1 METHRN
7 GRNLPHH
14 PDCDACRGCVVAM
27 CLALADC
34 ASAPP
39 QASPLN
45 LAQARASVSAYCDS
59 GAYDRD
65 VADVA
70 AQVGRWL
77 EERAARRRPGERLAA
92 VFDVDETLLSNAP
105 LIRRLEYAYAPREWE
120 RWFSDADAPVI
131 EPVREVYE
139 LAGRLG
145 IATMLVTGR
154 RDPAERA
161 ATELNLRRR
170 GLDRHEH
177 LAMAPAG
184 QPRGEMAAFKTSI
197 RRAFEGVGYVIVANV
212 GDQHSDLRGGHAE
225 RTFKLPDPFYLVE

>member
-1 METHRN
+1 MEPHRH

-39 QASPLN
+39 QSSPFN
-45 LAQARASVSAYCDS
+45 LAQARDAVSAYCDS
-59 GAYDRD
+59 GAYARD
-65 VADVA
+65 LAEVATRA
-70 AQVGRWL
+70 GRWL
-77 EERAARRRPGERLAA
+77 EERASMRRTGERLAA

-105 LIRRLEYAYAPREWE
+105 LIRRLDYAYAPREWE
-120 RWFSDADAPVI
+120 RWFSAAEAPVI
-131 EPVREVYE
+131 EPVREIYD

-145 IATMLVTGR
+145 ISPILVTGR
-154 RDPAERA
+154 RDPAERP

-170 GLDRHEH
+170 GLDRHER

-184 QPRGEMAAFKTSI
+184 QPRGEMAAFKTSV
-197 RRAFEGVGYVIVANV
+197 RRLLEGEGYVIVANV
-212 GDQHSDLRGGHAE
+212 GDQQSDLRGGHSE